1 MADGLNIA
9 HGYGYGEINIQNG
22 GLEDYEKR
30 RESNYFQEL
39 R

>member
-9 HGYGYGEINIQNG
+9 HGYGYGEINIHG

-30 RESNYFQEL
+30 GKGSCI
-39 R
+39 